1 MIELLEGKHA
11 LQLPVL
17 VLVNNQHVA
26 DAGVDFGLYVNKI
39 LKYDITTLYLR
50 APGTLSDAFKL
61 NVFETLLGQSV
72 DLPLN
77 TGSIV
82 KCASESV
89 SQFYISELHIPSVL

>member
-1 MIELLEGKHA
+1 M
-11 LQLPVL
+11 
-17 VLVNNQHVA
+17 
-26 DAGVDFGLYVNKI
+26 DFGLYVNKI

-77 TGSIV
+77 TDSIV

-89 SQFYISELHIPSVL
+89 LQFYISELHIPSVL